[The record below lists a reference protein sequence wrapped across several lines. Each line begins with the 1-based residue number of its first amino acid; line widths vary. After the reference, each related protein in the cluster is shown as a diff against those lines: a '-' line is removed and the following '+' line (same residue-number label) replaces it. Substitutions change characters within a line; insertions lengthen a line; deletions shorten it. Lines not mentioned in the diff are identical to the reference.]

1 MIVDTDKIEWLLE
14 NRSQY
19 FINKETGVAQSRLS
33 KLKNNFSEIEK
44 SSIEIGVRLTTLALQ
59 EQQIENKGDIKM
71 TKEKIIE
78 MIDSGMNVY
87 GTTYENEK
95 EVAEHCGLN
104 VTEKDVEYLEQYD
117 GEDFEHNE
125 KQFIDG
131 DMIYIIRD
139 PK

>member
-117 GEDFEHNE
+117 GEDFKHNE

-131 DMIYIIRD
+131 DMIYIIRE

>member
-1 MIVDTDKIEWLLE
+1 MIVDTDKIEWLLG

-19 FINKETGVAQSRLS
+19 FINKKTGVAQSRLS
-33 KLKNNFSEIEK
+33 KLKNNFSEIGK
-44 SSIEIGVRLTTLALQ
+44 SSIELGVRLTTLALQ
-59 EQQIENKGDIKM
+59 EQQIENKGEIKM

-87 GTTYENEK
+87 GTTYESEK

-117 GEDFEHNE
+117 GEDFEYNE
-125 KQFIDG
+125 KQFVDG
-131 DMIYIIRD
+131 DMIYIIRE

>member
-33 KLKNNFSEIEK
+33 KLKNNFSEIGK

-95 EVAEHCGLN
+95 EVAEHCGSN

-125 KQFIDG
+125 KQFVDG
-131 DMIYIIRD
+131 DMIYIIRE

>member
-1 MIVDTDKIEWLLE
+1 
-14 NRSQY
+14 QY

-59 EQQIENKGDIKM
+59 EQQYENKGDIKM

-95 EVAEHCGLN
+95 EVAEH
-104 VTEKDVEYLEQYD
+104 
-117 GEDFEHNE
+117 
-125 KQFIDG
+125 
-131 DMIYIIRD
+131 
-139 PK
+139 